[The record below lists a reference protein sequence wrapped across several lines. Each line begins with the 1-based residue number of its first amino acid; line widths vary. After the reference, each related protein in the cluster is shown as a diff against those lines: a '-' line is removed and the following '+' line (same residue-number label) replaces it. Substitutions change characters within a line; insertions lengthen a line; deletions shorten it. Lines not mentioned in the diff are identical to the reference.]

1 MGKASTGYWLFRL
14 VHFYKTRIN
23 IASRGLGLT
32 YSRLMHKIKS
42 EGLGLNRKMLAHL
55 AIMDPKI
62 WAMLAEPIPTLDG
75 WFEERE
81 KKIDQERKVS

>member
-1 MGKASTGYWLFRL
+1 
-14 VHFYKTRIN
+14 
-23 IASRGLGLT
+23 
-32 YSRLMHKIKS
+32 MHKIKS